1 MTEQHRAMS
10 RVRLAALAGA
20 AFCAAQPA
28 FAQADPTPP
37 SAANNSDA
45 AAERPST
52 AAGGLEDIVVTAT
65 RSTTNLQDT
74 PVAITA
80 LTAQALSERSF
91 TSVQDIAAVVP
102 NAAFS
107 QANASF
113 GRTLQ
118 AYIRGIGQNDFSLA
132 FEPGVAFYVDDQ
144 YYALSTGSIFD
155 LLDLERVEVLRGP
168 QGTVFGR
175 NAIGGAVNLI
185 PKAPSNTQSGY
196 VEATYGR
203 YNRQDIRAGF
213 NMPLTDHL
221 FFRVSGVSKSRRG
234 YQQLLDFRCDMIRRG
249 TPQLAGNFPSL
260 DGSNGFLTGKPRD
273 NCLLGRYGGEDVQ
286 AVRGAL
292 RWDGPGVDVT
302 VSADYTNDDSPL
314 VANKQIRI
322 VQTAGSIA
330 LDNQVYQPLFGI
342 SYDQRFITDSPFKTY
357 ATYAD
362 PIPGGSKFPAG
373 CTNVKPVPAGQV
385 ACNWYNGDP
394 IHGGINLERKA
405 VIRNYGFG
413 GKAVFDVTDKLTAT
427 LLGGYRNVYTTA
439 LNDSDGSPLSL
450 QTVKT
455 QISFHSVTAE
465 PRLNYTS
472 DLFDLTVGGFYYKS
486 RGLTTNNVS
495 AAFLNYQQNQYV
507 IVRAESKAAYAQAVV
522 HPFDGFS
529 VTLGG
534 RYSDDN
540 KNVNYNET
548 GTNRISQIADLGVSR
563 WDYRFGAD
571 YQATHDITIY
581 GSVASGYRP
590 PAYNPRPF
598 QATQVQSVGEEAAVS
613 YELGFKGDLFDR
625 RLRVNIAGFYTDFST
640 RITSRAGSECLNSGV
655 EGQCNVPGVQVDPA
669 VTGGATLCRAATAA
683 ELAAPNLA
691 RGIGVTCVSKTN
703 YFNTPGKIKGL
714 EAEIEARPVDG
725 LLINLSGG
733 YTNFDAPEL
742 KADPATVN
750 TTPVYVPEWT
760 GSAGIAYEVQ
770 TPGLSGSIT
779 PRLDALYQSK
789 ISFNARSNFAQIPGR
804 TTFNGR
810 LTYQNDGNDWMVALG
825 ATNLFNKRYYYN
837 IFDLVP
843 FGQVGTEGQP
853 GRPREW
859 YLTVKKS
866 F

>member
-1 MTEQHRAMS
+1 MMIDRHRALG
-10 RVRLAALAGA
+10 RVRLAALAGTALFA
-20 AFCAAQPA
+20 AAPGFTQSAVQPES
-28 FAQADPTPP
+28 QPNVNVDKTPP
-37 SAANNSDA
+37 PAASG
-45 AAERPST
+45 T
-52 AAGGLEDIVVTAT
+52 VEDIVVTAT
-65 RSTTNLQDT
+65 RSATNLQDT

-185 PKAPSNTQSGY
+185 PKAPNNVRSGY

-234 YQQLLDFRCDMIRRG
+234 YQKLLDFRCDMIAKG

-260 DGSNGFLTGKPRD
+260 DGSNGFLTGKARD
-273 NCLLGRYGGEDVQ
+273 DCELGRYGGDDVQ

-292 RWDGPGVDVT
+292 RWDGPGIDIT
-302 VSADYTNDDSPL
+302 VSADYTDDDSPL

-322 VQTAGSIA
+322 VPTAGSIA

-342 SYDQRFITDSPFKTY
+342 SYDQRFVTNSPFTTY

-362 PIPGGSKFPAG
+362 PIPAGSKFPAG

-472 DLFDLTVGGFYYKS
+472 DLFDITVGGFYYKS

-507 IVRAESKAAYAQAVV
+507 IVKAESKAAYAQAVV

-529 VTLGG
+529 VTIGG

-571 YQATHDITIY
+571 YQVTHDITVY

-625 RLRVNIAGFYTDFST
+625 RLRLNIAGFYTDFST

-655 EGQCNVPGVQVDPA
+655 VGACNVPGVQVDPA
-669 VTGGATLCRAATAA
+669 VTGGATLCRAATGA

-742 KADPATVN
+742 RADPATVN

-760 GSAGIAYEVQ
+760 GSAGIAYEIQ

-779 PRLDALYQSK
+779 PRIDALYQSK

-804 TTFNGR
+804 TVFNGR
-810 LTYQNDGNDWMVALG
+810 LTYHNDGDDWMVAIG
-825 ATNLFNKRYYYN
+825 ATNLFDKRYYYN

-843 FGQVGTEGQP
+843 FGQIGTEGQP